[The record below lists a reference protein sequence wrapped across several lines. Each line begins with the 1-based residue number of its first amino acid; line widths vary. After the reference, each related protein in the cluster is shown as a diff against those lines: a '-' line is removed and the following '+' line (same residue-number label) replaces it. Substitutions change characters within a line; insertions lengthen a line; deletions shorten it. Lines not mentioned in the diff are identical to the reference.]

1 MRPLPEKLG
10 EKLCMWYDA
19 GHRELPW
26 RQDKE
31 PYHVWLSEIMLQ
43 QTRVEAVKGYYARFL
58 SELPTIEALCR
69 LPTRPA
75 DEALGGAWLLQPR
88 VEFAKGRERRSWSEH
103 GGAFPGT
110 YEAVRALP
118 GVGDYTAGAI
128 CSICFELPTPAVD
141 GNVLRVLSRVM
152 EDGAPVTNQ
161 KTKAAYREALL
172 PLYEAGSRGTLTQA
186 LMELGAMV
194 CVPNG
199 APKCEICPLRGCVS
213 CKRARHVGKIP
224 RKRSKEGEAGGRE
237 NGFFYLTCDGC
248 LAVRKRES
256 KGLLAGLWELPNV
269 EGKLDAAQAL
279 SFAEKAG
286 CEPAEL
292 LKSVERV
299 HVFTHITWRM
309 RCYYIVCQA
318 KSTGICLGGRGAAQ
332 RGCGA
337 ADGVPDVRRRGNIK
351 ASPYRGSVRG
361 CFVSWETQ
369 PICGRGREACGQ
381 LLVGGD
387 GIGHGAVVEGFIG
400 VKVEIARAGETEED
414 RLSSPV
420 SLHFSASSMA
430 ARMAWLD
437 SGAGRMPFLLQSTRP
452 PQIRLVC
459 STATASI

>member
-58 SELPTIEALCR
+58 SELPTIRALAACPPDR
-69 LPTRPA
+69 LTKLW
-75 DEALGGAWLLQPR
+75 EGLGYYSRVWNLQKAAKTIME
-88 VEFAKGRERRSWSEH
+88 EF
-103 GGAFPGT
+103 GGEFPGT

-128 CSICFELPTPAVD
+128 CSICFDLPTPAVD

-161 KTKAAYREALL
+161 KTKTAYRAALL
-172 PLYEAGSRGTLTQA
+172 PLYEAGSRGKLTQA

-199 APKCEICPLRGCVS
+199 APKCEICPLRDVCLANAHGTWEKYPVKEAKKA
-213 CKRARHVGKIP
+213 KREEEKTV
-224 RKRSKEGEAGGRE
+224 
-237 NGFFYLTCDGC
+237 FYLTCDGC

-279 SFAEKAG
+279 LFAEKAG

-299 HVFTHITWRM
+299 HVFTHIIWRM
-309 RCYYIVCQA
+309 RCYYIVCKE
-318 KSTGICLGGRGAAQ
+318 KSPEFVW
-332 RGCGA
+332 
-337 ADGVPDVRRRGNIK
+337 ADAERRKTDVALPTAFRM
-351 ASPYRGSVRG
+351 
-361 CFVSWETQ
+361 FV
-369 PICGRGREACGQ
+369 
-381 LLVGGD
+381 
-387 GIGHGAVVEGFIG
+387 
-400 VKVEIARAGETEED
+400 EE
-414 RLSSPV
+414 
-420 SLHFSASSMA
+420 
-430 ARMAWLD
+430 
-437 SGAGRMPFLLQSTRP
+437 
-452 PQIRLVC
+452 
-459 STATASI
+459 

>member
-26 RQDKE
+26 RQDRE

-58 SELPTIEALCR
+58 SELPTIKALSDCPPDR
-69 LPTRPA
+69 LTKLW
-75 DEALGGAWLLQPR
+75 EGLGYYSRVWNLQKA
-88 VEFAKGRERRSWSEH
+88 AKVIMDEH
-103 GGAFPGT
+103 GGAFPET

-128 CSICFELPTPAVD
+128 CSICFDLPTPAVD

-161 KTKAAYREALL
+161 KTKTAYRAALL
-172 PLYEAGSRGTLTQA
+172 PLYEAGSRGKLTQA

-199 APKCEICPLRGCVS
+199 APKCEICPLRDVCLANAHGTWEKYPVKEAKKA
-213 CKRARHVGKIP
+213 KREEEKTV
-224 RKRSKEGEAGGRE
+224 
-237 NGFFYLTCDGC
+237 FYLTCDGC

-279 SFAEKAG
+279 LFAEKAG

-299 HVFTHITWRM
+299 HVFTHIIWRM
-309 RCYYIVCQA
+309 RCYYIVCKE
-318 KSTGICLGGRGAAQ
+318 KSPEFVW
-332 RGCGA
+332 
-337 ADGVPDVRRRGNIK
+337 ADAERRKTDVALPTAFRM
-351 ASPYRGSVRG
+351 
-361 CFVSWETQ
+361 FVE
-369 PICGRGREACGQ
+369 E
-381 LLVGGD
+381 
-387 GIGHGAVVEGFIG
+387 
-400 VKVEIARAGETEED
+400 EI
-414 RLSSPV
+414 
-420 SLHFSASSMA
+420 
-430 ARMAWLD
+430 
-437 SGAGRMPFLLQSTRP
+437 
-452 PQIRLVC
+452 
-459 STATASI
+459 